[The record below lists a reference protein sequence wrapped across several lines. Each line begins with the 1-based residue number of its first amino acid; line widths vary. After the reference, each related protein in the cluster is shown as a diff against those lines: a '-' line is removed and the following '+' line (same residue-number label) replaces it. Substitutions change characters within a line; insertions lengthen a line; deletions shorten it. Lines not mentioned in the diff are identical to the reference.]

1 MFELDAAD
9 VVAKLD
15 VLKVDPDA
23 DELDE
28 AATFDAL
35 LGLGV
40 PDLLLLDPT
49 ARLPLLDG
57 PDHRAFLRINE
68 VTWVISLST
77 SVRSDTSHTLAL
89 ILVCARCCGSVSI
102 SFYPFSVRNKQK
114 DAGTRQHVLRFI
126 DSATKKVYIV

>member
-1 MFELDAAD
+1 MLSSAGGLSVFELDAAD

-49 ARLPLLDG
+49 ARLPLPDG

-68 VTWVISLST
+68 VT
-77 SVRSDTSHTLAL
+77 
-89 ILVCARCCGSVSI
+89 
-102 SFYPFSVRNKQK
+102 
-114 DAGTRQHVLRFI
+114 
-126 DSATKKVYIV
+126 

>member
-1 MFELDAAD
+1 MEMLISAGGLNVFELDAAD

-15 VLKVDPDA
+15 VLNVESDA

-49 ARLPLLDG
+49 ARLPLPDG
-57 PDHRAFLRINE
+57 PDQRAFLRINE
-68 VTWVISLST
+68 VT
-77 SVRSDTSHTLAL
+77 
-89 ILVCARCCGSVSI
+89 
-102 SFYPFSVRNKQK
+102 
-114 DAGTRQHVLRFI
+114 
-126 DSATKKVYIV
+126 